1 MSGFT
6 EGVLCPEVNM
16 DDFTI
21 TTVYFDGQFWCAFI
35 QKQINGMFYSGR
47 YVFGAEPTNPQLV
60 QWMLNDFSY
69 VPLYKT
75 TEYQKI
81 RIKDFVKSNSKPK
94 SLDQYKEAQKEYL
107 IQKKMSMRKET
118 KAIRTDKYR
127 HKKAKKAKG

>member
-1 MSGFT
+1 
-6 EGVLCPEVNM
+6 M

-47 YVFGAEPTNPQLV
+47 YVFGTEPTNPQLV

-69 VPLYKT
+69 VLLYKT

-81 RIKDFVKSNSKPK
+81 RIKDVVKSNCKPK
-94 SLDQYKEAQKEYL
+94 SLDQYKEARKEYL
-107 IQKKMSMRKET
+107 TQKKMSIRKET
-118 KAIRTDKYR
+118 KAIRKDKYR
-127 HKKAKKAKG
+127 HKKAKKAK